1 MDVLQQAT
9 REFNFYSVLLLQVAR
24 LNFIMKGEGCSVSFY
39 FSLCFDITM
48 SFERDNLLIINLS
61 FIDC

>member
-39 FSLCFDITM
+39 FSLFSEIM
-48 SFERDNLLIINLS
+48 VRIEKDNLLIINLS